1 MVPSIAVIPREAS
14 FALAFF
20 GKIRKVQEALVAS
33 AGRKSFVLNRVL
45 EAALDIFLGTAER
58 NNIKFKAHAVSASNV
73 QHQRRSAVH
82 CMLLLAGVP

>member
-20 GKIRKVQEALVAS
+20 GKIRKVQEATFVAS

-45 EAALDIFLGTAER
+45 EASLDIFLGTAER
-58 NNIKFKAHAVSASNV
+58 NNIKFKCSCGKCV
-73 QHQRRSAVH
+73 
-82 CMLLLAGVP
+82 